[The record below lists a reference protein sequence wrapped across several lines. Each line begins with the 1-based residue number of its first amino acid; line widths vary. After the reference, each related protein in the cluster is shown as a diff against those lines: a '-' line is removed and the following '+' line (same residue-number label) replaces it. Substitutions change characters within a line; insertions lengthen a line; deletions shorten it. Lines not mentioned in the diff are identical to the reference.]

1 MVIGLVI
8 VLHPMM
14 SSSRLLVLETHRLLF
29 TLHAHNVCS
38 ITRLTCLLS
47 DFQYVVIIHHH
58 CIIEALFVFIVR
70 VIARHIES

>member
-8 VLHPMM
+8 MLHPMM

-29 TLHAHNVCS
+29 TVHARNVCS

-47 DFQYVVIIHHH
+47 DFQYVVIHHH

>member
-8 VLHPMM
+8 MLHPMM
-14 SSSRLLVLETHRLLF
+14 RSSRLLVLETHRLLF

-70 VIARHIES
+70 VIARRIES

>member
-1 MVIGLVI
+1 MVIGLVTM
-8 VLHPMM
+8 LHPMM

-47 DFQYVVIIHHH
+47 DFQYVVIHHH
-58 CIIEALFVFIVR
+58 CIIEALLVFIVR